1 MPPISGTGPTFYAA
15 IWPVDV
21 LPVVSDISV
30 MTEIKEYSA
39 ELSPALERFI
49 LHWGDMG
56 ATWGVNRSVAQVHA
70 LMLVSDQP
78 IPAEEIAEKLGLA
91 RSNVSNSVK
100 ELTSW
105 NLVRRVPVRGDRRD
119 HFAAEGDVWEMVARI
134 VEMRKAREID
144 PAKAVLTA
152 CLKDAREDPAT
163 NPAAVQ
169 RLGEVAELIDV
180 FDGWYGQVKDV
191 PKETLLPLIRMG
203 SKAVDLMKPFIGK
216 KKPKEEA

>member
-1 MPPISGTGPTFYAA
+1 MGFIPHTHAA
-15 IWPVDV
+15 IWPVV
-21 LPVVSDISV
+21 IFAGITDISV
-30 MTEIKEYSA
+30 MTEITEKNST
-39 ELSPALERFI
+39 LSPALERFI

-70 LMLVSDQP
+70 LLLVCDQP

-144 PAKAVLTA
+144 PAKAVLSA

-169 RLGEVAELIDV
+169 RLGDVAELIDV

-203 SKAVDLMKPFIGK
+203 STAVDIMKPFIGK
-216 KKPKEEA
+216 KKGKSEA

>member
-1 MPPISGTGPTFYAA
+1 
-15 IWPVDV
+15 
-21 LPVVSDISV
+21 
-30 MTEIKEYSA
+30 MTEIKEDTTN
-39 ELSPALERFI
+39 LSPALERFI

-163 NPAAVQ
+163 NPAAVE

-216 KKPKEEA
+216 RKSKEEA

>member
-1 MPPISGTGPTFYAA
+1 MNSGVNPTISAA
-15 IWPVDV
+15 IWPLDNSSVI
-21 LPVVSDISV
+21 SDISV
-30 MTEIKEYSA
+30 MTETKEYNSK
-39 ELSPALERFI
+39 LSPALERFI

-105 NLVRRVPVRGDRRD
+105 NLVRRVPMRGDRRD

-152 CLKDAREDPAT
+152 CLKDAREDPET

-216 KKPKEEA
+216 KKSKEEA